1 MDMAALGFIAGGLGT
16 AVFAGGVFFYLHAK
30 KLLRHMGAQS
40 EEMRQRMYELAIL
53 KEVGDR
59 IGYSLNIQKIADVI
73 IGSLNQFMKYSVA
86 SYMLLEP
93 ERIVFKVDIG
103 EPVSHRFINEVKE
116 RMRLSLAAILDRDL
130 GSIPIEETITG
141 TLPSDTTSSTVES
154 FFNIPL
160 VIAGSAVGVLTVAS
174 TKNGLYKEKEMTM
187 LYKIVGQASQ
197 AITRLEEVVTL
208 ERGKLQAM
216 VESMEDGVLMTDQNF
231 RVVVANSSLKESVNV
246 PEGRDLTLFDIIDA
260 CGGTVDIKGRL
271 EESIKLDRTFVAG
284 EVNLMGSIYQIF
296 IFPVKSRASKSLGI
310 LGGGIIFH
318 NITRER
324 ASEKLRDDFT
334 SMMVHEL
341 RSPLDSI
348 RKIGELLRT
357 PAIRDD
363 KNAYDE
369 YMGMVSQSATNML
382 DLVNDLLDVAK
393 LEAGKFQIAPREA
406 SIRKIIEER
415 VKFFDTQA
423 RNATLVLSVGF
434 DDHVPEMLSFDPL
447 RVGQVLSNLLSNAI
461 KFSAPGGSVVTQ
473 ALFHTKGVPIE
484 EEMSRAG
491 FRWVVT
497 DALKVL
503 NNHDTCVV
511 IAVTDTGSGIA
522 KENIA
527 RLFNKFEQFSV
538 SATGGDRKGTGLGL
552 VIVRGII
559 EAHGGVAGV
568 SSEEGKGSTFYVTLP
583 VTPSAS

>member
-1 MDMAALGFIAGGLGT
+1 MAALGLMVGALGIA
-16 AVFAGGVFFYLHAK
+16 AFAGGALFYLSAK
-30 KLLRHMGAQS
+30 NLVRRMGAQS
-40 EEMRQRMYELAIL
+40 DEMRQRMYELAIL

-73 IGSLNQFMKYSVA
+73 IGSLNQFMGYSMA

-103 EPVSHRFINEVKE
+103 ESVPHRFVNEIKE

-130 GSIPIEETITG
+130 GSIPVEETITG
-141 TLPSDTTSSTVES
+141 TLLNDATDATVES

-160 VIAGSAVGVLTVAS
+160 IIAGSAVGVLTVAS

-260 CGGTVDIKGRL
+260 CGGTIDIKGRL

-284 EVNLMGSIYQIF
+284 EVNLMGSIYQVF
-296 IFPVKSRASKSLGI
+296 IFPVKSRASKSLGV

-382 DLVNDLLDVAK
+382 ELVNDLLDVAK
-393 LEAGKFQIAPREA
+393 LEAGKFQIVPKQA

-423 RNATLVLSVGF
+423 RNATIALSVGF
-434 DDHVPEMLSFDPL
+434 DDHIPEVLMVDPV
-447 RVGQVLSNLLSNAI
+447 RVGQVLSNLLSNAM
-461 KFSAPGGSVVTQ
+461 KFTAPGGTVFTQ
-473 ALFHTKGVPIE
+473 ALLHTKGVSVE
-484 EEMSRAG
+484 DEVARAG
-491 FRWVVT
+491 FGWIVT
-497 DALKVL
+497 DALKTL
-503 NNHDTCVV
+503 TDQDSCVV
-511 IAVTDTGSGIA
+511 VSVTDTGQGIS
-522 KENIA
+522 KENMA
-527 RLFNKFEQFSV
+527 RLFNKFEQFSA
-538 SATGGDRKGTGLGL
+538 SARSGEGRGTGLGL
-552 VIVRGII
+552 VIVRGIV
-559 EAHGGVAGV
+559 EAHGGIVGV
-568 SSEEGKGSTFYVTLP
+568 SSEEGKGSTFYFTLP
-583 VTPSAS
+583 V